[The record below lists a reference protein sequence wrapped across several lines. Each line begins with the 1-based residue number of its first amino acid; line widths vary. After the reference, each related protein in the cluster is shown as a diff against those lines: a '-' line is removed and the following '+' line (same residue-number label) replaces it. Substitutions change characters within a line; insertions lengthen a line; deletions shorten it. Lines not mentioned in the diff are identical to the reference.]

1 MSRIQISLPDRFDFI
16 TEIPIRITDLNYGG
30 HLGNDVAL
38 SLLHEARV
46 RFLRHYGFTEL
57 NIDGVS
63 ILMVDS
69 ALVYKSEGFYGDIL
83 RVEVGT
89 KDFTRVGC
97 DVVYRMTRKA
107 DGDEVAR
114 AKTGIVFYDSERKR
128 VVRLPEVF
136 RQTMETV
143 NPAT

>member
-1 MSRIQISLPDRFDFI
+1 MARIKIQFPDHFDFV

-30 HLGNDVAL
+30 HLGNDIAL

-46 RFLRHYGFTEL
+46 RFLRYHGFTEHD
-57 NIDGVS
+57 ISGVG
-63 ILMVDS
+63 ILMTDS
-69 ALVYKSEGFYGDIL
+69 ALVYKSEGFYGDTL
-83 RVEVGT
+83 QVEVGT

-107 DGDEVAR
+107 DGQEIVR
-114 AKTGIVFYDSERKR
+114 AKTGIVFYDYERKR

-136 RQTMETV
+136 RRAMEEGKPV
-143 NPAT
+143 A